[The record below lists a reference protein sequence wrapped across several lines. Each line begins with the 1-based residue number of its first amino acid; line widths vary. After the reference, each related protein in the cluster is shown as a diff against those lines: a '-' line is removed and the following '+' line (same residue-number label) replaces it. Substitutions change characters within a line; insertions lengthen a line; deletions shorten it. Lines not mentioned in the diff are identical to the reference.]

1 MDFENDI
8 KCFVVRKSPV
18 NNDDTNANA
27 SNAAVNNEKVKSIQI
42 TSSPE
47 SSEDEASP
55 QLQENSN
62 NLDMAKQKTRINGN
76 EMNNNKI
83 NSVVRIPFSKEAID
97 FRNCYEFLGLQN
109 NSIENSCDEKVEDG
123 DKDIII
129 NEPVED
135 KFEPSINIQSEVN
148 CLKFIEDDCKA
159 PIMQLEVDSP
169 RRSQRR
175 KSSLKVNFKRVIQK
189 QRQIQKQKER
199 YQDFKRY
206 KEKLREQV
214 PKHLMPGK
222 FNTSILVQG
231 ATQCC
236 LELQVE
242 VRLEV
247 YFLLHLILVT
257 HMICPI
263 QKDENDIMYWKEER
277 RNSQLKD
284 KLLKL
289 EADNSCWPYKVA
301 VSSDRIIITKIVDK
315 FVF

>member
-1 MDFENDI
+1 M
-8 KCFVVRKSPV
+8 KRQPKL
-18 NNDDTNANA
+18 
-27 SNAAVNNEKVKSIQI
+27 K
-42 TSSPE
+42 
-47 SSEDEASP
+47 
-55 QLQENSN
+55 ENSYD
-62 NLDMAKQKTRINGN
+62 LDMAKTRINDN

-109 NSIENSCDEKVEDG
+109 NSIENSCDQKLEDG

-129 NEPVED
+129 SKPVED
-135 KFEPSINIQSEVN
+135 KFEPDINIQSEVN
-148 CLKFIEDDCKA
+148 CLKFIEDDRKA
-159 PIMQLEVDSP
+159 PIMQLKVDSP

-236 LELQVE
+236 LALQVE